1 MAEVEETGEETLTE
15 DEKVA
20 RIREISGGSDRPIP
34 GESLTNDPESPAP
47 FEGPPQFSQKEDA
60 LEYLFVLLTE
70 EDTYENLLGM
80 LMDDVPIMQIV
91 KIILYRGFSDGL
103 WNPDMMLILAEPL
116 AYMIMALAERADV
129 DFKIDEDD
137 EEAAIRAQEPKQLNQ
152 MDTALQ
158 QVKPTTETELPESI
172 SKQIENVPVPPSL
185 MAKP

>member
-1 MAEVEETGEETLTE
+1 
-15 DEKVA
+15 
-20 RIREISGGSDRPIP
+20 
-34 GESLTNDPESPAP
+34 
-47 FEGPPQFSQKEDA
+47 
-60 LEYLFVLLTE
+60 
-70 EDTYENLLGM
+70 
-80 LMDDVPIMQIV
+80 MQIV

-158 QVKPTTETELPESI
+158 KVNPTEETELPGNI
-172 SKQIENVPVPPSL
+172 SQRIENVPVPPSL